1 MKFLIELGGRCCWPK
16 QRPKLCSIFL
26 SFIGL
31 WAKIW
36 HRNKTTYSKLNPVQ
50 TLQSSRF
57 KSMTCP
63 KEENLLRFKLNS
75 TETSNDCAQ
84 KLGNDVCRRLVWFW
98 IDCNQSLQPNQ
109 WQMKCNLLQERVSA
123 QIRIKQHK
131 DFRWQRAKAWSRIL
145 NHYPKSAAQSVA
157 NEMLNVKVI
166 WWPASIIIAGHWFE
180 NLQINGGFE
189 DFFEQFVFVN
199 NHLLRYWPIIHKSI
213 SKVFQLQS
221 MPNVIKCID

>member
-31 WAKIW
+31 WVKIW

-50 TLQSSRF
+50 TLQSSRS
-57 KSMTCP
+57 KSMTCL

-123 QIRIKQHK
+123 QIRIKQHRDTEGLQMAACK
-131 DFRWQRAKAWSRIL
+131 SLEQDSESLSKVCSPISSKWNAKCESHVVTCI
-145 NHYPKSAAQSVA
+145 
-157 NEMLNVKVI
+157 
-166 WWPASIIIAGHWFE
+166 
-180 NLQINGGFE
+180 
-189 DFFEQFVFVN
+189 N
-199 NHLLRYWPIIHKSI
+199 NHCWSLIWKSSNQWWIWRFFWAICVCKQSSAVLLTNHP
-213 SKVFQLQS
+213 
-221 MPNVIKCID
+221 